1 MSYTENGGDRL
12 LAITWYVRLSI
23 LPPKKD
29 KEKAGNNKNVISG
42 NLCLVFN
49 KG

>member
-23 LPPKKD
+23 FPPKKRQR
-29 KEKAGNNKNVISG
+29 KSRK
-42 NLCLVFN
+42 
-49 KG
+49 